1 MIWLGKPKSNKLQVI
16 NVEPMV
22 RTLGVQEAE
31 EYIID
36 LLKTKGTLK
45 TAEIYQISQEKGV
58 RCPDDTVRFLN
69 KMRIEGKINGQV
81 SIEAK
86 GWIWSTKD

>member
-1 MIWLGKPKSNKLQVI
+1 
-16 NVEPMV
+16 MV

-31 EYIID
+31 DYIID
-36 LLKTKGTLK
+36 LLKTKGKMK
-45 TAEIYQISQEKGV
+45 TSEIYQISREKGV

-69 KMRIEGKINGQV
+69 KMRIEGKINGEV

-86 GWIWSTKD
+86 GWIWWTKD